1 MADENLRV
9 AQVGHTEGVVTTSDL
24 LGAQTAW
31 LQAHSERI
39 DAQIDV
45 MITRSI
51 LDKALGRLGE

>member
-1 MADENLRV
+1 MAQ
-9 AQVGHTEGVVTTSDL
+9 AGHKEGVVSTTDL

-45 MITRSI
+45 MITRSM